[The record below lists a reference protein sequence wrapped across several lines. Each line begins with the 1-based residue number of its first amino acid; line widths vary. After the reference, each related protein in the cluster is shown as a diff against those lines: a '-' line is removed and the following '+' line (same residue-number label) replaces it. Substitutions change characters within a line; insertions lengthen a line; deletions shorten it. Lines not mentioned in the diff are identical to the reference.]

1 MTQDWIRHIDRL
13 IKQRPASRSA
23 LEAFRGI
30 ALLMEKARPGGVP
43 VHVEKRVRDL
53 QQKEGFPL
61 FSREDLPL
69 DLKTAADLLEKF
81 LAHLSGSDRDDAR
94 GLEKALKKVESA
106 NDWAERLFVFILKQ
120 DDPAVAE
127 MGREVSLN
135 PGVLAFLGKTAL
147 RPCLERL
154 REDAASYLDKKTW
167 DKGYC
172 PLCGSQP
179 DMACFEKTGKRYLH
193 CELCGEKWPYPRIQC
208 PFCNTVEQEKL
219 GYFEAEEEEGLRVYF
234 CRECHRYIKTVDTRA
249 FEEPAPLEIE
259 GLATLHLDV
268 LAQENGFR

>member
-1 MTQDWIRHIDRL
+1 MTRDWIRHIDRL
-13 IKQRPASRSA
+13 IQQRPVSRSA

-30 ALLMEKARPGGVP
+30 ALLMEEARPEAMP
-43 VHVEKRVRDL
+43 VHVEQEVRDV

-69 DLKTAADLLEKF
+69 DLKTAGDLLKKF
-81 LAHLSGSDRDDAR
+81 LAHLSRSDRDDAR
-94 GLEKALKKVESA
+94 GLEKALKKAESA
-106 NDWAERLFVFILKQ
+106 GDWTEGLFVSILKQ
-120 DDPAVAE
+120 DDQTVAE
-127 MGREVSLN
+127 MGRDVNLD
-135 PGVLAFLGKTAL
+135 PGVLTFLGKTAL
-147 RPCLERL
+147 RPSMERL
-154 REDAASYLDKKTW
+154 REDAAPYLDKTGW

-179 DMACFEKTGKRYLH
+179 DMACLKKTGKRYLH

-234 CRECHRYIKTVDTRA
+234 CRECHRYIKTVDMRA
-249 FEEPAPLEIE
+249 FEETAPLEVE
-259 GLATLHLDV
+259 GLASLHLDV